1 LGPIT
6 AAWERVS
13 LRAKLTALSVGLIGL
28 LLIVSSAGTVAL
40 LRTYLQQNTDTLLT
54 ATAASLRS
62 ELPASLEAKIA
73 AGQLTLP
80 SLPSDYYIAVLDANG
95 AQLLGLVS
103 ATGGSRDVPNFSSL
117 SLDVVAATGGV
128 PFEINLEMRSG
139 GQSWRVVAVPLTRG
153 FGSVVVALPTETNSR
168 ILAEY
173 AVIGAR
179 FGVFLLLLSGL
190 SIWLTISSA
199 LRPLQ
204 EVERT
209 ARAVRAGDFSK
220 RLVERPARTEIGRLN
235 RALNSML
242 EGVEGAFKRRDKT
255 LNQMRRFLS
264 DASHELRTPLVTV
277 RGYAELYRMGAIKK
291 PADVA
296 EAMARIESEAIRMSG
311 LVDSLLTLTRLDE
324 LSGLELDQVDLVSLA
339 ENAARD
345 ASVANP
351 GVDFEVTSS
360 QEAVAVNAD
369 PDKLRQ
375 VLTNLLEN
383 AARFS
388 PQRAKVEIQITQLNA
403 VSGQTPSPITGA
415 KPLHA
420 EVRVIDHGEGIPREL
435 HDRVFERFFRADTS
449 RNRETGGS
457 GLGLSIV
464 KSIVVA
470 HGGEIF
476 IEQTPGGGA
485 TFVFRLPELPPTDL
499 STTELSQVS

>member
-1 LGPIT
+1 LGPIST
-6 AAWERVS
+6 AWERVS

-28 LLIVSSAGTVAL
+28 LLVVSSAGTVAL

-62 ELPASLEAKIA
+62 ENPVRLEAKIA
-73 AGQLTLP
+73 AGQLSLP
-80 SLPSDYYIAVLDANG
+80 SLPSDYFIAILDPNG
-95 AQLLGLVS
+95 NQLLGLVS
-103 ATGGSRDVPNFSSL
+103 ATGGPRGVPNFSSL
-117 SLDVVAATGGV
+117 TLDVVVATAGV
-128 PFEINLEMRSG
+128 PFDINLETGSNEQG
-139 GQSWRVVAVPLTRG
+139 WRVVAVPLTTS
-153 FGSVVVALPTETNSR
+153 FGSVVVALPTDTNAR

-173 AVIGAR
+173 AIIGAR
-179 FGVFLLLLSGL
+179 FGVFLLILSGL

-220 RLVERPARTEIGRLN
+220 RLIERPEKTEIGRLN

-255 LNQMRRFLS
+255 LNQMRRFLA

-291 PADVA
+291 PAEVA
-296 EAMARIESEAIRMSG
+296 EAMARIESEAVRMSG

-324 LSGLELDQVDLVSLA
+324 LSGLELDSVDLVALA
-339 ENAARD
+339 QNAARD
-345 ASVANP
+345 AEVANP
-351 GVDFEVTSS
+351 GVRFLVSAAEPEVT
-360 QEAVAVNAD
+360 VRAD
-369 PDKLRQ
+369 ADKLRQ
-375 VLTNLLEN
+375 VLTNLLGN
-383 AARFS
+383 AGRFS
-388 PQRAKVEIQITQLNA
+388 PEQSSVEIAIAGRKGNA
-403 VSGQTPSPITGA
+403 PTAGETTEFQAEIRVS
-415 KPLHA
+415 
-420 EVRVIDHGEGIPREL
+420 DHGEGIPAQLR
-435 HDRVFERFFRADTS
+435 DRVFERFYRADTS

-464 KSIVVA
+464 KSIVLA

-476 IEQTPGGGA
+476 IEETPGGGA
-485 TFVFRLPELPPTDL
+485 TFVLRLPSVPPTTL
-499 STTELSQVS
+499 NTTELSQVS